1 MKLRKYSIILRLII
15 FTVTVLIFSP
25 DSHAESLYVF
35 TPSKLRPVVMQ
46 EKLLQACP
54 GIDIMVFGRHKD
66 FANQIKA
73 NSPDAILTKIPV
85 IENIGGYTVCLK
97 GSRGGSADEPYI
109 LLSVDK
115 KVDPANI
122 GKLKIGVFDIL
133 GRKKMKTFIGRF
145 FNPVPKL
152 KRVSKMEDLLQLL
165 TFNMADAV
173 LTPENTVSYFK
184 EISNLNFIIT
194 PVPEMKTEIVSLA
207 QKDGTAAFKTIEA
220 IKKID
225 AKTMALLEVEIWK

>member
-1 MKLRKYSIILRLII
+1 MKLRTYSILLRLII
-15 FTVTVLIFSP
+15 FTAVVFLFSP

-35 TPSKLRPVVMQ
+35 IPSKLRPVVMQ

-66 FANQIKA
+66 FANQVKA

-85 IENIGGYTVCLK
+85 IENIGGYAVCLK
-97 GSRGGSADEPYI
+97 GGRGGSADELYI
-109 LLSVDK
+109 LLSVNK
-115 KVDPANI
+115 KVEPANI

-133 GRKKMKTFIGRF
+133 GRKKMKTFIGKF

-173 LTPENTVSYFK
+173 LTPENTAPYFK
-184 EISNLNFIIT
+184 EISNLNFVTT
-194 PVPEMKTEIVSLA
+194 PVPDMKTEIVSLA
-207 QKDGTAAFKTIEA
+207 QKDGTAASKTIEA
-220 IKKID
+220 IKKMD
-225 AKTMALLEVEIWK
+225 AKTMALLEVDTWK